1 MTKQKLIKE
10 IKRIYNEIDTGSITM
25 SEMGADHSPIAG
37 SLGTTA
43 YQLVETLY
51 EDRVETQIYVNDR
64 ESDGFEDVSYEDL
77 PQDCLEDIHELLE
90 NHLIGL
96 DKTMDK
102 IRDENF

>member
-10 IKRIYNEIDTGSITM
+10 IKRIYAEIGIGSISM
-25 SEMGADHSPIAG
+25 AEMNADHSPIVG
-37 SLGTTA
+37 SLGKA
-43 YQLVETLY
+43 DQLVETLY
-51 EDRVETQIYVNDR
+51 DDYVETQIYISDR

-77 PQDCLEDIHELLE
+77 PVDCLEDILEL
-90 NHLIGL
+90 IQDYQVGL